1 MGTKKVIGYYR
12 YNPNRPK
19 WAINLGGILQGL
31 SFFFGFCAVTAL
43 IFAFRAPIVWLG
55 VLGFAALTVLC
66 QLSGRRL
73 AIGKT
78 DKK

>member
-1 MGTKKVIGYYR
+1 MGTKKIIGYYT

-31 SFFFGFCAVTAL
+31 SFFFGLCAIYAL
-43 IFAFRAPIVWLG
+43 FLFWPAAI
-55 VLGFAALTVLC
+55 GFVALVVVC

-73 AIGKT
+73 AIGK
-78 DKK
+78 KPNQH